1 MKNIK
6 IVSAVIVMLL
16 CSLNILA
23 QKDTIGTADTITQ
36 PKKKVRNGIGFIP
49 NSRTK
54 KINGLAIGAVLS
66 SYDTITINGLNVEI
80 LGGFVGS
87 QNFIDKKTNFKD
99 TTGNNKGFYKKYV
112 QQINGITIA
121 TIAGVNNA
129 QINGITLSSFYNLAN
144 EVNGISAAFLSN
156 GNLFFNGVEL
166 AIFANQASR
175 GRGLQ
180 IGLFNTCYDLR
191 GIQIGLWNKNGK
203 RSLPFINWQF
213 AP

>member
-1 MKNIK
+1 MKRIK
-6 IVSAVIVMLL
+6 IVNTVVVMLL
-16 CSLNILA
+16 CSINALA
-23 QKDTIGTADTITQ
+23 QSDTATKTDSLTQ
-36 PKKKVRNGIGFIP
+36 AKKKVRNVIGLIP

-54 KINGLAIGAVLS
+54 KINGLSIGAVIDP
-66 SYDTITINGLNVEI
+66 YDTVTINGLNIEI

-87 QNFIDKKTNFKD
+87 QNYISSKTNFKD
-99 TTGNNKGFYKKYV
+99 TAGNKEVFYKKFS

-129 QINGITLSSFYNLAN
+129 QVNGITLASFYNLAN
-144 EVNGISAAFLSN
+144 EVNGVSAAFLLN
-156 GNLFFNGVEL
+156 GNLFFNGIEIAL
-166 AIFANQASR
+166 FANSSSK

-180 IGLFNTCYDLR
+180 LSLFNTCHDFR

-213 AP
+213 TP